1 MSLNNNTSEL
11 QAILEAVRALPE
23 AGSGGVELPTLT
35 NPATGDDIV
44 EGKEAIDKDGFR
56 ITGVIPAK
64 AAASVTASGA
74 VVTVP
79 RGYYSADVQKSVS
92 TTAQATPVI
101 SVSTGGLI
109 TATSTQGEGYV
120 ASGTKS
126 ATRQLTVQAAA
137 TIVPNTTTQTAVASG
152 RYTTG
157 AVTVSPIPSEY
168 VKPSGTKSITA
179 NGTHDVK
186 LYESVSVNVSQ
197 AAPTLQ
203 TKTATPTESQQSVT
217 PDSGYDGL
225 SKVTVNAIP
234 EGYLVG
240 EEITAQDAL
249 ITQIQNALQGKAAGG
264 GGGSV
269 ETCTVTIQTIL
280 PCIITYT
287 SVNENGEIY
296 GEYLSTTA
304 YVHYDLTAIC
314 GSSVSISAVSSS
326 LESHINIKTTK
337 ATMLYRGN
345 YCAVLSIDAA
355 SGESASITMH
365 SSGGGGE

>member
-35 NPATGDDIV
+35 NPATGDDIL

-120 ASGTKS
+120 VSGTKS
-126 ATRQLTVQAAA
+126 ATRQITVQAAA

-157 AVTVSPIPSEY
+157 AVTVAPIPSEY

-203 TKTATPTESQQSVT
+203 AKTATPTESQQSVT

-234 EGYLVG
+234 DGYLVG
-240 EEITAQDAL
+240 EEITAQDSL

-269 ETCTVTIQTIL
+269 ETCTVTITNSSERFL
-280 PCIITYT
+280 TLDLCY
-287 SVNENGEIY
+287 SVLENG
-296 GEYLSTTA
+296 
-304 YVHYDLTAIC
+304 V
-314 GSSVSISAVSSS
+314 AVADTNYP
-326 LESHINIKTTK
+326 LI
-337 ATMLYRGN
+337 RG
-345 YCAVLSIDAA
+345 
-355 SGESASITMH
+355 GESITIENVVKNSIFIFATTDVGTVQI
-365 SSGGGGE
+365 SGGELVDGWQGAKFSFLSENTVQITLVYGVDEPA

>member
-23 AGSGGVELPTLT
+23 AGAGGVELPTLT
-35 NPATGDDIV
+35 NPATGDDIL

-157 AVTVSPIPSEY
+157 AVTVAPIPSEY
-168 VKPSGTKSITA
+168 VKPSGTKSITE

-186 LYESVSVNVSQ
+186 LYESVSVNVQ
-197 AAPTLQ
+197 EAPTLQ
-203 TKTATPTESQQSVT
+203 AKTATPTESQQSVT

-225 SKVTVNAIP
+225 SEVTVNAIP
-234 EGYLVG
+234 DGYLVG
-240 EEITAQDAL
+240 EEITAQDSL
-249 ITQIQNALQGKAAGG
+249 ITQIQTALQGKAAGG

-269 ETCTVTIQTIL
+269 ETCTVTFDYYDMEESDLDDCFIAYTDENSTIISKTL
-280 PCIITYT
+280 R
-287 SVNENGEIY
+287 ELE
-296 GEYLSTTA
+296 
-304 YVHYDLTAIC
+304 
-314 GSSVSISAVSSS
+314 VSLV
-326 LESHINIKTTK
+326 
-337 ATMLYRGN
+337 
-345 YCAVLSIDAA
+345 
-355 SGESASITMH
+355 
-365 SSGGGGE
+365 GGGYTVGGTVYPKIGTIFYSSCSFVVATGECTVLDLCAIIVNGDCYFST

>member
-35 NPATGDDIV
+35 NPATGDDIL

-92 TTAQATPVI
+92 TTSQATPVI
-101 SVSTGGLI
+101 SVSTSGLI
-109 TATSTQGEGYV
+109 TASSTQGEGYV

-157 AVTVSPIPSEY
+157 AVTVAPIPSEY

-203 TKTATPTESQQSVT
+203 AKTATPTESQQSVT

-234 EGYLVG
+234 DGYLVG
-240 EEITAQDAL
+240 EEITAQDSL
-249 ITQIQNALQGKAAGG
+249 ITQIQTALQGKAAGG

-269 ETCTVTIQTIL
+269 ETCTVTFIAYEVDSLDYKVVYTDENSQIVSKTMGDFDIIESSMPMISPDVRGTL
-280 PCIITYT
+280 TVKVGTLVYYEWGAFSAEGECIVLDPYVYI
-287 SVNENGEIY
+287 VNG
-296 GEYLSTTA
+296 
-304 YVHYDLTAIC
+304 DC
-314 GSSVSISAVSSS
+314 S
-326 LESHINIKTTK
+326 LI
-337 ATMLYRGN
+337 GN
-345 YCAVLSIDAA
+345 SF
-355 SGESASITMH
+355 
-365 SSGGGGE
+365 

>member
-35 NPATGDDIV
+35 NPATGDDIL

-101 SVSTGGLI
+101 SVSTEGLI
-109 TATSTQGEGYV
+109 TASATQGEGYV
-120 ASGTKS
+120 AAGTKN

-137 TIVPNTTTQTAVASG
+137 TLVPNTTTQTAVASG

-157 AVTVSPIPSEY
+157 AVTVAPIPSEY
-168 VKPSGTKSITA
+168 VKPSGSKNVTE
-179 NGTHDVK
+179 NGSHDVR
-186 LYESVSVNVSQ
+186 LYEFVNVEVPQ
-197 AAPTLQ
+197 EEPTLQ
-203 TKTATPTESQQSVT
+203 AKTATPTESQQSVT

-225 SKVTVNAIP
+225 SEVTVNAIP
-234 EGYLVG
+234 EGYLVD
-240 EEITAQDAL
+240 EEITAQDSL
-249 ITQIQNALQGKAAGG
+249 ITQIQTALQGKAAG

-269 ETCTVTIQTIL
+269 ETCTVTFTAYDCPDFDLDLAVAYTDENAQTI
-280 PCIITYT
+280 
-287 SVNENGEIY
+287 
-296 GEYLSTTA
+296 
-304 YVHYDLTAIC
+304 
-314 GSSVSISAVSSS
+314 
-326 LESHINIKTTK
+326 IKTLGDFDVVEGFGGSQYDVHGSVTV
-337 ATMLYRGN
+337 MVGSMFYYGW
-345 YCAVLSIDAA
+345 
-355 SGESASITMH
+355 GMESSEGDIIPLDTLTFIVN
-365 SSGGGGE
+365 GDCTIW